1 MNMGDMKLKKSG
13 IGAIQDNKIEDMQ
26 LAQRVLLLGREALML
41 GRNGKPKTVEELQA
55 RFDAYLEKCCDF
67 GLPPTVEGMSLAINY
82 DRRTVFDIENQKAK
96 VQFSDAIKSMKDYIA
111 NYDAT
116 LRDYEQDKC
125 SRLLL

>member
-13 IGAIQDNKIEDMQ
+13 IGSLHDNKIEDME
-26 LAQRVLLLGREALML
+26 LAQRVLLLGREALIL

-55 RFDAYLEKCCDF
+55 RFDTYLEKCCDF
-67 GLPPTVEGMSLAINY
+67 GLPPTVEGMSLAISY

-96 VQFSDAIKSMKDYIA
+96 VQFSDTIKSMKDYIA

-116 LRDYEQDKC
+116 LRNYE
-125 SRLLL
+125 

>member
-1 MNMGDMKLKKSG
+1 MNMGDMKIRQKG

-67 GLPPTVEGMSLAINY
+67 GLPPTVEGMSLAISY

-96 VQFSDAIKSMKDYIA
+96 VEFSDTVKSMKDYIA

-116 LRDYEQDKC
+116 LRRYE
-125 SRLLL
+125 